1 MFGLAIMMHFAL
13 GSCTKMYTKLIEGKV
28 PRECK
33 KAGFREYYSEKRASQ
48 LHLEFSMENILHT
61 GLGSKSFSCSKR
73 VLQLTVKSFSG
84 GNLQE
89 WTSYSCLR
97 KAQQKGGFAAFLRQA

>member
-48 LHLEFSMENILHT
+48 LHLEFSMENILQ
-61 GLGSKSFSCSKR
+61 G
-73 VLQLTVKSFSG
+73 
-84 GNLQE
+84 
-89 WTSYSCLR
+89 
-97 KAQQKGGFAAFLRQA
+97 